1 MAVTEPSQNPIS
13 DGLAILISR
22 HAWRKTF
29 GPNSSG
35 NLAIFPG
42 MRVPPLSGLSA
53 PVFDSDDGHIKFASR
68 SPFVFVW
75 KNTKVF
81 TSGHSRC
88 PNDLIEFSV
97 TFSAIVSRRD
107 SKGIRVE
114 LFHLVVN

>member
-1 MAVTEPSQNPIS
+1 
-13 DGLAILISR
+13 
-22 HAWRKTF
+22 
-29 GPNSSG
+29 
-35 NLAIFPG
+35 LAIFTG

-97 TFSAIVSRRD
+97 TFSATVSRRD
-107 SKGIRVE
+107 SKSIRVE